1 MMNATTSLATVLVRS
16 DIGVFR
22 IHLGDG
28 ASEVAT
34 SLSNGHCFQV
44 LPVFALPSAPTC
56 ISDSVAAFV
65 AESGGNALGNGWFAG
80 VALDMLAAYMV
91 HLCITEWSHQAI
103 APEHKLPP
111 TVASSVDVAP
121 TTPPAASSGSASNS
135 HTSSPPVVL
144 ADGGHDSGDEE
155 PASEVEGV
163 VDEIWLHVEGTSV
176 ADADKAADIRSAIEN
191 RLGKQEAKHL
201 LACTRTTV
209 AKQNG
214 HKNRIMRI
222 GRIALRLR
230 RDPVL

>member
-1 MMNATTSLATVLVRS
+1 MNAIASLATVLVRS
-16 DIGVFR
+16 DTGVFR
-22 IHLGDG
+22 LHLGDG
-28 ASEVAT
+28 AAEVAT
-34 SLSNGHCFQV
+34 SLGNGHCFRV
-44 LPVFALPSAPTC
+44 LPVFALPSAHTC
-56 ISDSVAAFV
+56 IADSVAAFV
-65 AESGGNALGNGWFAG
+65 IESGGNALGNGWFAG
-80 VALDMLAAYMV
+80 VALDVLAAYMV

-135 HTSSPPVVL
+135 PTSSPPVL
-144 ADGGHDSGDEE
+144 ADGGQDSEDEE
-155 PASEVEGV
+155 HASEVEGV
-163 VDEIWLHVEGTSV
+163 VDEIWLYVEKTSI

-222 GRIALRLR
+222 GRVALRLR
-230 RDPVL
+230 RDPVP

>member
-1 MMNATTSLATVLVRS
+1 MNAIASLATVLVRS
-16 DIGVFR
+16 DTCVFR
-22 IHLGDG
+22 LHLGDG
-28 ASEVAT
+28 AAEMAT

-44 LPVFALPSAPTC
+44 LPVFALPSAPKC
-56 ISDSVAAFV
+56 ISDRVASFV
-65 AESGGNALGNGWFAG
+65 SQAGGNGLGNGWFAG
-80 VALDMLAAYMV
+80 VALDTLAAYMV

-135 HTSSPPVVL
+135 PTSSPPVL
-144 ADGGHDSGDEE
+144 ADGGQDSGDEE
-155 PASEVEGV
+155 HASEVEGV
-163 VDEIWLHVEGTSV
+163 VDEIWLYVEKTSI

-191 RLGKQEAKHL
+191 RLGKPEAKRL
-201 LACTRTTV
+201 LACTRATV
-209 AKQNG
+209 AKQHG

-222 GRIALRLR
+222 GRVALRLR